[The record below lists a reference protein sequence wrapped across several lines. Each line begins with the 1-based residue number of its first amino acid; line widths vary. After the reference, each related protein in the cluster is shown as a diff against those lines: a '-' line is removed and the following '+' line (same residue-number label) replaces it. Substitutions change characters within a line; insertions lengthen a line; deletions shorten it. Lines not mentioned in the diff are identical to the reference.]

1 MKKYS
6 IGSISLILIGIILYG
21 VNWMT
26 GIFYEPIVLLG
37 LVSLLVGVVLSFAAI
52 AKQEKGNLKFLSII
66 SFFVVLAIIT
76 WFEPF
81 QIVRMLTWLKNIS

>member
-6 IGSISLILIGIILYG
+6 IGSISLMLIGIILFG

-37 LVSLLVGVVLSFAAI
+37 LISILVGVVLSFAAI
-52 AKQEKGNLKFLSII
+52 AKQEKGNLKFISII

>member
-6 IGSISLILIGIILYG
+6 VGSISLILIGIILYG
-21 VNWMT
+21 VNWIT

-37 LVSLLVGVVLSFAAI
+37 LISLLVGVVLSFAAI
-52 AKQEKGNLKFLSII
+52 AKQEKGNLKFISVI